1 MCVCLSSA
9 EAACGTEKVQKKIAM
24 NKLAKILANYVI
36 QKGAVKEDEKTV
48 YEYGFLITLEA
59 VLCLITCFGISLILH
74 TISECILFFIIFIPL
89 RSYAGGL
96 HLDNYWSCFSLS
108 CLTFFAIMMI
118 DKYFDFPT
126 YFTFVAF
133 LLLAMAVYNMY
144 PVENINREVD
154 TDEDKQFKKRLQ
166 QFLVIDSIMAII
178 FFVLKRN
185 TYMQTITMTFLMVTI
200 TMAIGKHKN

>member
-1 MCVCLSSA
+1 
-9 EAACGTEKVQKKIAM
+9 
-24 NKLAKILANYVI
+24 
-36 QKGAVKEDEKTV
+36 
-48 YEYGFLITLEA
+48 
-59 VLCLITCFGISLILH
+59 
-74 TISECILFFIIFIPL
+74 
-89 RSYAGGL
+89 
-96 HLDNYWSCFSLS
+96 
-108 CLTFFAIMMI
+108 MI